1 MWFALGLLILWTAVT
16 LTGVWL
22 LNRLFPA
29 EKRPSPPQAS
39 DPMNEWQALY
49 RRGEISAETLALL
62 ENNQQPTNKLTN
74 KELQP

>member
-16 LTGVWL
+16 LTGIWL

-29 EKRPSPPQAS
+29 EKRPSPPQAN

-49 RRGEISAETLALL
+49 QRGEISAETLALL
-62 ENNQQPTNKLTN
+62 ENNKPTNNKPTNK
-74 KELQP
+74 EFQP